1 MLSSSNVQLLGLDV
15 AEDLVKQRIAD
26 NLTLYDGLNLIYCK
40 YLYVV
45 VKALGQRVASSAIDP
60 RFPALP
66 KCLDII
72 SPRPF
77 PALELNFLAQQSSVP
92 VFLAQV
98 EGKVSESAPTG
109 KRPFGR

>member
-26 NLTLYDGLNLIYCK
+26 NLALYDGLNLIFRR

-45 VKALGQRVASSAIDP
+45 VRVFGQRVASSVIYP

-66 KCLDII
+66 KCLDIF

-77 PALELNFLAQQSSVP
+77 PALELNFHAQQS
-92 VFLAQV
+92 
-98 EGKVSESAPTG
+98 
-109 KRPFGR
+109 